1 MTPNVND
8 WFRSLGVFGTA
19 FAAVVVFTMGSAT
32 AIVPSPD
39 GAPSAIDATPSPPA
53 PAPEPSTP
61 MQPGA
66 VGGTMIVTGDREG
79 TLVLERETT
88 EDRYGL
94 VGPQGRILF
103 GGDPPTVARVQ
114 YDGLE
119 FFVDPDECTVT
130 PGERHDPSGVA
141 GADIRCEAIEDVRG
155 GGVIGLEGEV
165 GVAADLFGLRGDL
178 PPSGGTV
185 AVGDEALVLDEAQ
198 LDLGPRPTIAGEQG
212 FRLAADAGFL
222 HLAYDPQ
229 GHELSLLGVQLDG
242 PIAYVPD
249 GACSVTTRP
258 LGTLN
263 PRETVVEVT
272 LQCSEVEVEG
282 RGPVPV
288 EGSIIVDVAGLPR

>member
-1 MTPNVND
+1 MTPTVND

-19 FAAVVVFTMGSAT
+19 FTAVVVFTMGTAT
-32 AIVPSPD
+32 AIVPSAD
-39 GAPSAIDATPSPPA
+39 GSASAVDATPPPSAPA
-53 PAPEPSTP
+53 PAPSTP
-61 MQPGA
+61 VQPGA
-66 VGGTMIVTGDREG
+66 VGGTVIVTGDREG
-79 TLVLERETT
+79 TLVLDREAT

-94 VGPQGRILF
+94 VGNDGRILF

-141 GADIRCEAIEDVRG
+141 EADIRCEAIEDVRG
-155 GGVIGLEGEV
+155 GGVIGLEGRV

-185 AVGDEALVLDEAQ
+185 AVGEEALVLDEAR
-198 LDLGPRPTIAGEQG
+198 LDLGPRPAVAGEQG

-229 GHELSLLGVQLDG
+229 AHELSLIGVQLDG
-242 PIAYVPD
+242 PIAYAPD
-249 GACSVTTRP
+249 GACSVTTQP

-263 PRETVVEVT
+263 PRVTVVEVT

-282 RGPVPV
+282 LGAVPV
-288 EGSIIVDVAGLPR
+288 EGSVIVDVAGLPR